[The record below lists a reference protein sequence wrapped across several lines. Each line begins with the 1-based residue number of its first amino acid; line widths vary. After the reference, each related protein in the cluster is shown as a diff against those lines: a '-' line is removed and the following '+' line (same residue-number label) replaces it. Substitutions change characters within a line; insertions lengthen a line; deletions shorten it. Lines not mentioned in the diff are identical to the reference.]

1 MSKRTTFTNISPLPS
16 SMTRDEALGFL
27 HDHLEMIDLNP
38 LVIERHKI
46 DTPSHALDGE
56 QQCTWYSVTDK
67 IEYLPGG
74 KVKGEVT
81 YSCAFHD
88 MPDGLQTHCYAPM
101 GLDIRDR
108 WTIAGNLPGEPP
120 QPVELGLGAPASGLY
135 LREDVE
141 LKCNFLMSSFVKKT
155 LSKSHGK
162 LVDTMIGKAKGRSH
176 SRASSTNSAV
186 HPAPSSYNSS
196 QYYTPPASSI
206 SCGMDGIYTPPTLGG
221 GAYTQQW
228 PTNGQPCSYN
238 GHLTPNPSQPR
249 PQEHLHQPYRSSSG
263 LAAASHCSDMP
274 SPMSQ
279 YGDTSQQNYHLSS
292 SYGVPPQPH
301 QSNTE
306 PSPWP
311 APLNY
316 NKPLPLSPAQMVAG
330 GSQYQPVASFG
341 NYYTTS
347 SNGYMAQLG
356 GGGGPGGSLRS
367 ESPHVN
373 AQEMPTEYNNS
384 NNNNWRANQT
394 NAQRPAEL
402 A

>member
-1 MSKRTTFTNISPLPS
+1 MSKRTTFTNISPLPA
-16 SMTRDEALGFL
+16 SMTRDQALDFL
-27 HDHLEMIDLNP
+27 HNHLEMIDLNP

-81 YSCAFHD
+81 YTCAFHD

-101 GLDIRDR
+101 GTDIRDR

-141 LKCNFLMSSFVKKT
+141 LRCNFLMSSFVKKT

-162 LVDTMIGKAKGRSH
+162 LVDTMIGKAKVHSH

-186 HPAPSSYNSS
+186 HTVPSSHDSS
-196 QYYTPPASSI
+196 QYYTPTATSI

-228 PTNGQPCSYN
+228 QANGQPGLYH
-238 GHLTPNPSQPR
+238 GHVMQNPSQPR
-249 PQEHLHQPYRSSSG
+249 PQEHTHQPYQSSPG
-263 LAAASHCSDMP
+263 LTVASTSPDMP

-292 SYGVPPQPH
+292 SYGIQPQPH
-301 QSNTE
+301 HSSTE
-306 PSPWP
+306 PSLWP

-330 GSQYQPVASFG
+330 GNQYQPAPNYG
-341 NYYTTS
+341 NYYTTTS
-347 SNGYMAQLG
+347 SGYMAELG
-356 GGGGPGGSLRS
+356 GGGGVGGSLYS
-367 ESPHVN
+367 ESPHAS
-373 AQEMPTEYNNS
+373 AQEMPTEYNN
-384 NNNNWRANQT
+384 NWRANQT
-394 NAQRPAEL
+394 TAQRPAEL